1 LQLGETVEEPPVDE
15 GSDEASTPGSPL
27 GPTPPRTEADPA
39 ELSLE
44 VLARPS
50 TSDRI
55 GKGTKGKGKGKVN
68 IKHVTHDNNVES
80 FIIIN

>member
-1 LQLGETVEEPPVDE
+1 VDE
-15 GSDEASTPGSPL
+15 GSDEGSTPGSPL

-44 VLARPS
+44 VLARAS

-55 GKGTKGKGKGKVN
+55 GKGTKGKGKGR
-68 IKHVTHDNNVES
+68 
-80 FIIIN
+80 

>member
-1 LQLGETVEEPPVDE
+1 MDE
-15 GSDEASTPGSPL
+15 GSDGGSTPGSPL
-27 GPTPPRTEADPA
+27 GPTPPRTEADPV

-44 VLARPS
+44 VLTRLS

-68 IKHVTHDNNVES
+68 IKHVTYNNNVES

>member
-1 LQLGETVEEPPVDE
+1 MDE
-15 GSDEASTPGSPL
+15 GSDEGSTPGSPL

-55 GKGTKGKGKGKVN
+55 GKGTKGKGKVN
-68 IKHVTHDNNVES
+68 IKHVTHNNNVES

>member
-1 LQLGETVEEPPVDE
+1 MDE
-15 GSDEASTPGSPL
+15 GSDEGSTPGSPL

-50 TSDRI
+50 TSNRI
-55 GKGTKGKGKGKVN
+55 GKGTKGKGGGEGKGKYQTC
-68 IKHVTHDNNVES
+68 HS
-80 FIIIN
+80 